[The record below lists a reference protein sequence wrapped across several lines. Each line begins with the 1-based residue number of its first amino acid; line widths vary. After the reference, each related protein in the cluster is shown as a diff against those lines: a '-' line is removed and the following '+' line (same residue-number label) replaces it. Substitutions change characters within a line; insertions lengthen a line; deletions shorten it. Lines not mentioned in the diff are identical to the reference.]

1 MSDEGL
7 EAMEP
12 RGEAGA
18 PVWMATFADMMSL
31 LLCFFVLL
39 LSFASID
46 IVKFRDMLGSLD
58 EAFGVERA
66 DPGPFRA
73 STSTPVDLLDQE
85 RTVESDAEADMAAAS
100 SEQDREL
107 EARIR
112 GVTEREELR
121 GLVESVS
128 GDRGLTLRIK
138 GAFMFESGSDKV
150 RLAGMALLDEIAAMA
165 AQTDHRISIEGHTDD
180 VPINSPEFQTNWH
193 LSTAR
198 AVAGLLYLIG
208 PGKLDPSRISATGY
222 AHTRPIAWGQ
232 SDEARRENRRLEIVF
247 HVGS

>member
-12 RGEAGA
+12 RSEAGA

-73 STSTPVDLLDQE
+73 STSTPVDL
-85 RTVESDAEADMAAAS
+85 SIA
-100 SEQDREL
+100 
-107 EARIR
+107 
-112 GVTEREELR
+112 
-121 GLVESVS
+121 
-128 GDRGLTLRIK
+128 GD
-138 GAFMFESGSDKV
+138 V
-150 RLAGMALLDEIAAMA
+150 
-165 AQTDHRISIEGHTDD
+165 
-180 VPINSPEFQTNWH
+180 
-193 LSTAR
+193 
-198 AVAGLLYLIG
+198 VAGTHLPRVPDEMIHNIIYENWKRFL
-208 PGKLDPSRISATGY
+208 PEY
-222 AHTRPIAWGQ
+222 A
-232 SDEARRENRRLEIVF
+232 
-247 HVGS
+247 